1 MSSKQKM
8 RTKFLLGFEMDIMKP
23 RWKDNIRY
31 VLREPSSEI
40 VN

>member
-1 MSSKQKM
+1 MSSKQDM
-8 RTKFLLGFEMDIMKP
+8 RIKFLLKFEMDIRRP

-31 VLREPSSEI
+31 VLRETGSEN

>member
-1 MSSKQKM
+1 MSSKQEM
-8 RTKFLLGFEMDIMKP
+8 RTKFLLEFEMDTMKP

-31 VLREPSSEI
+31 VHTEPGSEN